1 MSRKRFDDMPCAIAR
16 SLDQIGD
23 WWSLLIVRD
32 AMRGTRRFGE
42 FQASLGIARN
52 ILAER
57 LNRLV
62 EAGVLKRHDVGQQG
76 RRWEYR
82 LTPKGHDLF
91 PAVLALMQWGDRWIY
106 GGKDVPVVI
115 RDRASHRPVAPV
127 RVTDADGRPL
137 TLWDVE
143 AGPPGQA

>member
-1 MSRKRFDDMPCAIAR
+1 MSRKRFDDMACAIAR

-32 AMRGTRRFGE
+32 AMRGLRRFGE

-62 EAGVLKRHDVGQQG
+62 AAGVLKRHDVGRQG

-106 GGKDVPVVI
+106 GGEDVPVVV

-143 AGPPGQA
+143 STAPGQP